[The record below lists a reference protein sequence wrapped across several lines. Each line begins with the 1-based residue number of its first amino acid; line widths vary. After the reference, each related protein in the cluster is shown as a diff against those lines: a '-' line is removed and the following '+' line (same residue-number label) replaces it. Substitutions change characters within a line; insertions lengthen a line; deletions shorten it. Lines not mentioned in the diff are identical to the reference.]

1 MLAAAPGSSR
11 CSGSGSFP
19 ASARGCRPPAL
30 VDRVSRCFVVFLE
43 VPRRVAPPATP
54 STRGSPRN
62 NQQTR
67 LRTPAARRAHVHLRA
82 ERRRE
87 LVRRRR
93 EVEPLGARDERPPRA
108 RAGPQE
114 VEVRGDAPPRRR
126 VHDLDGDA
134 VAPAAAVCDVF
145 LEDLRRCCCRLSVAR
160 VVRLY
165 RARRR
170 RDPKNK
176 TPPRTAE
183 CTRATQP
190 VPTGAA
196 STSSTSRQSG
206 PSDAEGALRVAPRVR
221 RRPVLQWAKRSQN
234 ARGKRSSRDEAH
246 CASLTAAAPPRAAPE
261 AVAPPAVLVEA
272 AEGGLR
278 AVFVHFSAPRCRP
291 RRRRNFV
298 DFADFNAIE
307 QRLLRE
313 QRRGDGVETPR
324 HRADAATETTS

>member
-19 ASARGCRPPAL
+19 AIARGCRPPAL
-30 VDRVSRCFVVFLE
+30 VDRVSRCFVVSLE
-43 VPRRVAPPATP
+43 VVSWVSLEVVDVWLPPQRR
-54 STRGSPRN
+54 
-62 NQQTR
+62 QTC

-87 LVRRRR
+87 LVRRRLRAGRLRETSFDRRVAVTASSPRRLLRTPPCYR
-93 EVEPLGARDERPPRA
+93 EVEPLGARDQRLARA

-134 VAPAAAVCDVF
+134 VAPAAAVCYVF
-145 LEDLRRCCCRLSVAR
+145 LEDLRLYPARAPSPRPRCCWLSVA
-160 VVRLY
+160 
-165 RARRR
+165 AT
-170 RDPKNK
+170 PKNK

-183 CTRATQP
+183 CTWATQP

-206 PSDAEGALRVAPRVR
+206 PSDASRARSVSRHACAGARSCK
-221 RRPVLQWAKRSQN
+221 WAKRSQN

-246 CASLTAAAPPRAAPE
+246 CASLTAVGPAAR
-261 AVAPPAVLVEA
+261 VA
-272 AEGGLR
+272 
-278 AVFVHFSAPRCRP
+278 
-291 RRRRNFV
+291 
-298 DFADFNAIE
+298 
-307 QRLLRE
+307 QR
-313 QRRGDGVETPR
+313 Q
-324 HRADAATETTS
+324 

>member
-19 ASARGCRPPAL
+19 AGARGCRPPAL
-30 VDRVSRCFVVFLE
+30 VDRVSPVLCGFSRSL
-43 VPRRVAPPATP
+43 RRVAPPATP

-93 EVEPLGARDERPPRA
+93 EVEPLGARDERLARA

-134 VAPAAAVCDVF
+134 VAPAAAVRYVF
-145 LEDLRRCCCRLSVAR
+145 LEDLRRCCCRLSVAC
-160 VVRLY
+160 VVVST
-165 RARRR
+165 ACTT
-170 RDPKNK
+170 PKNK

-183 CTRATQP
+183 CTWATQP

-206 PSDAEGALRVAPRVR
+206 PSDASRARSVSRHACAGARSCK
-221 RRPVLQWAKRSQN
+221 WAKRSQN

-246 CASLTAAAPPRAAPE
+246 CASLTAVGPAAR
-261 AVAPPAVLVEA
+261 VA
-272 AEGGLR
+272 
-278 AVFVHFSAPRCRP
+278 
-291 RRRRNFV
+291 
-298 DFADFNAIE
+298 
-307 QRLLRE
+307 QR
-313 QRRGDGVETPR
+313 Q
-324 HRADAATETTS
+324 